1 MLIRRLTLVAFA
13 LFATAASSLALIGNA
28 AQHARP
34 ALADQRDHGHY
45 QQRHDSRRSYGDSRR
60 SSYDGRGNRGNNNSR
75 GRDHGHNN

>member
-1 MLIRRLTLVAFA
+1 MFIKRLTLVAFA

-28 AQHARP
+28 AQHAQP
-34 ALADQRDHGHY
+34 ALADQRDHGNY

-60 SSYDGRGNRGNNNSR
+60 SSYDRHGNRGSDNR